1 VAEEEKDKPA
11 FDEQTLAKLLE
22 AAFVLQEHNLEL
34 RKLEANLEHKSE
46 QIRAR
51 EQTTFVAQNSPQ
63 PKPRPDDYTITLA
76 QIVESQRQI
85 QARGLGLEE
94 AMSLVAARV
103 MEIANAGGAAIGILE
118 GKKVS
123 YHTVAGQMTLPEG
136 TQVAM
141 EKALCVASLRTGQ
154 VIRCSDVNAEFLLD
168 VEECQRRGIQSMI
181 AVPVYHEAET
191 AGGLELYYSTAQ
203 AFTEQD
209 VHTCQLMAG
218 LVTEAL
224 SRSQELMAKKS
235 LANERAV
242 MKGAI
247 ERSRPSAGAPAD
259 VVGAKGRSTK
269 VAAAAAPA
277 SSAGPRITCRSCGHR
292 LTSDEQFCGKCGTPR
307 VDDYGAPTLRTKV
320 APAWQAHEPMRITP
334 GPEKDD
340 FSAKRAP
347 GGAPNIAANLSADI
361 APHVAADIA
370 AYLGESP
377 IAASVEES
385 APGLFEIPDLQTEL
399 AHGSA
404 GHQQSDLDE
413 AKPVLTITDEGT
425 EASNEEPVTSQALT
439 KTGHAWNS
447 AVTAR
452 DFLEQLAG
460 ANRPGALARFWN
472 ARRGDIYLA
481 IAVIF
486 VAGVIRWGIW
496 SSHPVGATGGPATP
510 AASNN
515 PDAANPDLSFFDRLL
530 ISLGLADAPPVPE
543 HKGNPD
549 LQVWVDLH
557 TALYYCPGSD
567 LYGKTPKG
575 KFTTQRDAQLDQ
587 YEPALRKVC
596 E

>member
-1 VAEEEKDKPA
+1 MGEEEKDKPA

-22 AAFVLQEHNLEL
+22 AAFVLQEHNHEL
-34 RKLEANLEHKSE
+34 KKLEASLEYQSE
-46 QIRAR
+46 QFRAK
-51 EQTTFVAQNSPQ
+51 EQTSVLAQNSPR

-76 QIVESQRQI
+76 QIVETQRQI

-103 MEIANAGGAAIGILE
+103 LEIANAGGAAIGILE
-118 GKKVS
+118 GKQVS
-123 YHTVAGQMTLPEG
+123 YRTVAGQMTLPEG
-136 TQVAM
+136 AQVAM

-154 VIRCSDVNAEFLLD
+154 VIRCADVNAEFLLD

-218 LVTEAL
+218 LITEAL
-224 SRSQELMAKKS
+224 SRSQELIAKKS
-235 LANERAV
+235 LASERAV
-242 MKGAI
+242 MKEAMERTIDRSWPGA
-247 ERSRPSAGAPAD
+247 ATPAD
-259 VVGAKGRSTK
+259 AVAAKSRSTRM
-269 VAAAAAPA
+269 AAAAAPA
-277 SSAGPRITCRSCGHR
+277 SSAGAKIACRSCGHR
-292 LTSDEQFCGKCGTPR
+292 LAQDEQFCGKCGTAR
-307 VDDYGAPTLRTKV
+307 ADDYGAPTLQSKV
-320 APAWQAHEPMRITP
+320 ATAWQAQQQAQITP
-334 GPEKDD
+334 EAANDD
-340 FSAKRAP
+340 FSVKKSWDLTTPVPDAS
-347 GGAPNIAANLSADI
+347 L
-361 APHVAADIA
+361 
-370 AYLGESP
+370 
-377 IAASVEES
+377 AASIAEQ
-385 APGLFEIPDLQTEL
+385 APDLFEIPELHAGADEASNATRLQT
-399 AHGSA
+399 
-404 GHQQSDLDE
+404 DLDDG
-413 AKPVLTITDEGT
+413 KPVLTITEEAT
-425 EASNEEPVTSQALT
+425 EAANEHQPVTSQALT
-439 KTGHAWNS
+439 KTGQAWSS

-460 ANRPGALARFWN
+460 ANQSGGLARFWN

-481 IAVIF
+481 IAVVL
-486 VAGVIRWGIW
+486 VAGVIRYGIW
-496 SSHPVGATGGPATP
+496 SSHPVGATGGPTAP
-510 AASNN
+510 AASNS
-515 PDAANPDLSFFDRLL
+515 PDAANTELSFFDRLL
-530 ISLGLADAPPVPE
+530 ISLGMADAPPAPE